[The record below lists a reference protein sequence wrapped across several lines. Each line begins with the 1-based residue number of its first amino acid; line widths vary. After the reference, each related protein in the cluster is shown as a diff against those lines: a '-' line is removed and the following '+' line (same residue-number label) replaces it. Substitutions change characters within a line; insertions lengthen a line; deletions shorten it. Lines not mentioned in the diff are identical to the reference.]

1 MIFTPYQFKP
11 FRVMSLKVK
20 RFPEEFHSTYSSVS
34 NKMHDTTNRKLFGM
48 MYFDKEPLNYSIC
61 IEQQKKDNP
70 LVHGFESIILPGGS
84 YIKTSLINWESKLE
98 SLQQVFIELKNKYLL
113 DDKRPQ
119 IEEFKSKRELI
130 IYFPIKK
137 REEQLTIEF

>member
-11 FRVMSLKVK
+11 FRVMSLKVN
-20 RFPEEFHSTYSSVS
+20 RFPEEFQSTYSSVS
-34 NKMHDTTNRKLFGM
+34 NKMDDSVNRKLFGM

-61 IEQQKKDNP
+61 IEQMKKDNP
-70 LVHGFESIILPGGS
+70 IKHGFESCLIPGGN
-84 YIKTSLINWESKLE
+84 YIKTSLINWELKLE
-98 SLQQVFIELKNKYLL
+98 SLQQVFLELKSKYHL

-119 IEEFKSKRELI
+119 IEEFKSKREMI

-137 REEQLTIEF
+137 REEQLVLEF

>member
-11 FRVMSLKVK
+11 FRVMSLKVN
-20 RFPEEFHSTYSSVS
+20 RFPEEFQSTYSSVS
-34 NKMHDTTNRKLFGM
+34 NKMDDSVNRKLFGM

-61 IEQQKKDNP
+61 IEQMKKDNHIK
-70 LVHGFESIILPGGS
+70 HGFESCLIPGGN
-84 YIKTSLINWESKLE
+84 YIKTSLINWELKLE
-98 SLQQVFIELKNKYLL
+98 SLQQVFLELKSKYHL

-119 IEEFKSKRELI
+119 IEEFKSKREMI

-137 REEQLTIEF
+137 REEQLVLEF